1 MKARTNR
8 RERWFRARVAILGL
22 GLMAMAALVTV
33 RAFHLQVSTGD
44 RLREMAEDQH
54 LRKLRVSPRRGAI
67 YDRHGAELAV
77 SADVE
82 SVYAN
87 PKRLKAME
95 QNPKLVARRLAKI
108 LDVDAAR
115 LEQRLSSDRYFVWME
130 RRVTPYEAARV
141 RKLDIPGVEL
151 TTESRRYYPN
161 RHLAA
166 HLVGFADIDGRGI
179 EGIELAYEEK
189 LRGADRRV
197 EAIRD
202 RRGHVV
208 FSDDMEAGPALQGQN
223 VVLTIDK
230 AIQHAAER
238 ELALGVRTFEARGGS
253 VVVMDPSSGE
263 ILALANYP
271 PFNPNEPSK
280 HAIAHRRNR
289 ALVDRFE
296 PGSTVKPFT
305 MAAALA
311 AGTVK
316 PNQSI
321 NCENGVAK
329 IGGRRLHDAH
339 PYEWLT
345 PTQILAHSS
354 NIGTAKIAL
363 DLGKKGLYRAFRRF
377 GFGEPTGIGVP
388 GETAG
393 ILRHYRR
400 WYDIDAAAVSFG
412 QGMSVTNVQLTT
424 AMSALA
430 NGGRLM
436 QPALVRRITDG
447 EGATI
452 EEHRPRVRRQVV
464 PPRIAKLVGQML
476 TAVTEPGGTA
486 VEAGVDGY
494 LVAGKTGTAQK
505 ADYVKGGYADDKWLA
520 SFIGFLPAERPA
532 VVISV
537 VIDEPVIAHYG
548 GTVAGPVFRR
558 IAEVTMRHMGIAPEG
573 RQAILKKKKAQ
584 QKAVARADADAA
596 PEKSVEPEKV
606 DKGESSVPDVRS
618 MPLRDAVIALHARS
632 LVAEVRG
639 SGIVV
644 AQEPAPGKAIAHGST
659 VRIVLRKRSFDENGA
674 AQDSSGK
681 TLAAAVSRGPRA
693 E

>member
-1 MKARTNR
+1 MKNR
-8 RERWFRARVAILGL
+8 RQRWFRARIALLGL
-22 GLMAMAALVTV
+22 CVMCVAVLVVV
-33 RAFHLQVSTGD
+33 RAFHVQISTGD

-54 LRKLRVSPRRGAI
+54 LRHIRVSPRRGAI

-77 SADVE
+77 SADVD

-87 PKRLKAME
+87 PRRLKAME
-95 QNPKLVARRLAKI
+95 QDPSTVARRIAKI
-108 LDVDAAR
+108 LDVDPRR
-115 LEQRLSSDRYFVWME
+115 LAKRLGANRYFVWIE
-130 RRVTPYEAARV
+130 RQVTPHEATRI
-141 RKLDIPGVEL
+141 RELDIPGIEL
-151 TTESRRYYPN
+151 MTEARRYYPN

-179 EGIELAYEEK
+179 EGIELAYEDR
-189 LRGADRRV
+189 LRGSDRRV

-208 FSDDMEAGPALQGQN
+208 FADDMEDDRTIQGQS

-230 AIQHAAER
+230 AIQHIAER

-280 HAIAHRRNR
+280 HPIAHRRNR
-289 ALVDRFE
+289 AVVDRFE

-311 AGTVK
+311 AGAVK

-321 NCENGVAK
+321 NCENGVMRM
-329 IGGRRLHDAH
+329 GGRLLHDAH

-345 PTQILAHSS
+345 PTQILAYSS
-354 NIGTAKIAL
+354 NIGTAKIAQ
-363 DLGKKGLYRAFRRF
+363 DLGKKELYRGFRRF
-377 GFGEPTGIGVP
+377 GFGEPTGLGVP
-388 GETAG
+388 GEAAG
-393 ILRHYRR
+393 TLRHYRR
-400 WYDIDAAAVSFG
+400 WYEIDTAAVSFG
-412 QGMSVTNVQLTT
+412 QGMSVTNVQLAT
-424 AMSALA
+424 AMSAIA

-436 QPALVRRITDG
+436 QPMLVRRMSDG
-447 EGATI
+447 HGATI
-452 EEHRPRVRRQVV
+452 EENKPRVRRQVV
-464 PPRIAKLVGQML
+464 PRRVAKLVGQML

-486 VEAGVDGY
+486 IEAAVDGY

-505 ADYVKGGYADDKWLA
+505 ADYVHGGYAKDKWLA
-520 SFIGFLPAERPA
+520 SFIGFAPADRPS

-558 IAEVTMRHMGIAPEG
+558 IAEVTLRHMGIAPQG
-573 RQAILKKKKAQ
+573 RQAVLAKKKEQ
-584 QKAVARADADAA
+584 QIAPAEAEPA
-596 PEKSVEPEKV
+596 PEEEATE
-606 DKGESSVPDVRS
+606 KGESAVPDVS
-618 MPLRDAVIALHARS
+618 SLPLRQAVIALHAES
-632 LVAEVRG
+632 LVAEVEG
-639 SGIVV
+639 SGLVV
-644 AQEPAPGKAIAHGST
+644 VQNPAPGKAVAHGSL
-659 VRIVLRKRSFDENGA
+659 VRLQLERRRFDADA
-674 AQDSSGK
+674 AAPQSPTR
-681 TLAAAVSRGPRA
+681 TLAAAVSRRPHA
-693 E
+693 P

>member
-1 MKARTNR
+1 MKNR
-8 RERWFRARVAILGL
+8 RQRWFRARIALLGACVMCVAL
-22 GLMAMAALVTV
+22 LVIV
-33 RAFHLQVSTGD
+33 RAFHVQIATGD

-54 LRKLRVSPRRGAI
+54 LRHLRVSPRRGAI

-77 SADVE
+77 SADVD

-87 PKRLKAME
+87 PRRLKAME
-95 QNPKLVARRLAKI
+95 QDPQIVARRIAKV
-108 LDVDAAR
+108 LDVDYERLAKRLAA
-115 LEQRLSSDRYFVWME
+115 DRYFVWIE
-130 RRVTPYEAARV
+130 RQVTPNEATRI
-141 RKLDIPGVEL
+141 RELDIPGIEL
-151 TTESRRYYPN
+151 MTEARRYYPN

-166 HLVGFADIDGRGI
+166 HLLGFADIDGRGI
-179 EGIELAYEEK
+179 EGIELAYEER
-189 LRGADRRV
+189 LRGSDRRV

-208 FSDDMEAGPALQGQN
+208 FADDMEDDRTIQGQS

-230 AIQHAAER
+230 AIQHIAER

-280 HAIAHRRNR
+280 HPIAHRRNR
-289 ALVDRFE
+289 AVVDRFE

-311 AGTVK
+311 SGAVK

-321 NCENGVAK
+321 NCENGVTRL
-329 IGGRRLHDAH
+329 GGRLLHDAH

-345 PTQILAHSS
+345 PTQILAYSS
-354 NIGTAKIAL
+354 NIGIAKIAL
-363 DLGKKGLYRAFRRF
+363 DLGKKDLYRGFRRF
-377 GFGEPTGIGVP
+377 GFGEPTGLGVP

-400 WYDIDAAAVSFG
+400 WYEIDTAAVSFG
-412 QGMSVTNVQLTT
+412 QGMSVTNVQLAT
-424 AMSALA
+424 AMSAIA

-436 QPALVRRITDG
+436 QPMLVRRMSDG
-447 EGATI
+447 HGAII
-452 EEHRPRVRRQVV
+452 EENKPRVRRQVV
-464 PPRIAKLVGQML
+464 PRRVAKLVGQML

-486 VEAGVDGY
+486 MEAAVDGY

-505 ADYVKGGYADDKWLA
+505 ADYVHGGYAKDKWLA
-520 SFIGFLPAERPA
+520 SFIGFAPADRPS

-558 IAEVTMRHMGIAPEG
+558 IAEVTLRHMGITPEG
-573 RQAILKKKKAQ
+573 RQAVLAKKKEQ
-584 QKAVARADADAA
+584 QIAVVETETA
-596 PEKSVEPEKV
+596 PEEEPVE
-606 DKGESSVPDVRS
+606 KGESAVPDVRS
-618 MPLRDAVIALHARS
+618 LPLRQAVIALHAES
-632 LVAEVRG
+632 LVAEVQG
-639 SGIVV
+639 SGLVV
-644 AQEPAPGKAIAHGST
+644 SQEPAPGKAVSHGSV
-659 VRIVLRKRSFDENGA
+659 VRLQLERRGFDADSAATQTRS
-674 AQDSSGK
+674 K
-681 TLAAAVSRGPRA
+681 TLAAAVLRGPHVP
-693 E
+693 

>member
-1 MKARTNR
+1 MC
-8 RERWFRARVAILGL
+8 VA
-22 GLMAMAALVTV
+22 VVVVV
-33 RAFHLQVSTGD
+33 RAFHLQIATGD
-44 RLREMAEDQH
+44 RLREMAEGQH
-54 LRKLRVSPRRGAI
+54 LRELRVSPRRGAI

-77 SADVE
+77 SADVD

-87 PKRLKAME
+87 PRRLKAME
-95 QNPKLVARRLAKI
+95 QDPRTVARRIARI
-108 LDVDAAR
+108 LDVEPERLAKRLAA
-115 LEQRLSSDRYFVWME
+115 DRYFVWIE
-130 RRVTPYEAARV
+130 RRVTPNEATRI
-141 RKLDIPGVEL
+141 RELDIPGVEL

-179 EGIELAYEEK
+179 EGIELAYEDQ
-189 LRGADRRV
+189 LRGSDRRV
-197 EAIRD
+197 AAIRD
-202 RRGHVV
+202 RRGQVV
-208 FSDDMEAGPALQGQN
+208 FADDMEDDRSMQGQS

-230 AIQHAAER
+230 AIQHIAER

-253 VVVMDPSSGE
+253 VVVMDPSTGE

-289 ALVDRFE
+289 AVVDRFE

-311 AGTVK
+311 AGAVK

-321 NCENGVAK
+321 NCENGVTRM
-329 IGGRRLHDAH
+329 GGRLLHDAH

-345 PTQILAHSS
+345 PTQVLAYSS
-354 NIGTAKIAL
+354 NIGTAKIAQ
-363 DLGKKGLYRAFRRF
+363 DLGKKDLYRTFRRF
-377 GFGEPTGIGVP
+377 GFGEPTGLGVP

-400 WYDIDAAAVSFG
+400 WYEIDTATVSFG
-412 QGMSVTNVQLTT
+412 QGMSVTNVQLVT
-424 AMSALA
+424 AMSAIA

-436 QPALVRRITDG
+436 QPILVRRMSDG
-447 EGATI
+447 HGATI
-452 EEHRPRVRRQVV
+452 EERKPRVRRQVV
-464 PPRIAKLVGQML
+464 PRRVAKLVGQML

-486 VEAGVDGY
+486 IEAAVDGY

-505 ADYVKGGYADDKWLA
+505 ADYVHGGYAKDKWLA
-520 SFIGFLPAERPA
+520 SFIGFAPAERPA

-558 IAEVTMRHMGIAPEG
+558 IAEVTLRHMGIAPEG
-573 RQAILKKKKAQ
+573 RQAVLAKKKEQ
-584 QKAVARADADAA
+584 QIAVEAEPALEEEA
-596 PEKSVEPEKV
+596 VE
-606 DKGESSVPDVRS
+606 KGESAVPNVRS
-618 MPLRDAVIALHARS
+618 LPLRQAVIALHAES
-632 LVAEVRG
+632 LVPEVKG
-639 SGIVV
+639 SGVVV
-644 AQEPAPGKAIAHGST
+644 AQDPAPGKAVSHGAV
-659 VRIVLRKRSFDENGA
+659 VRIQLERRRFDTDAAIPEGRS
-674 AQDSSGK
+674 K
-681 TLAAAVSRGPRA
+681 TLAAAVSRRPHA
-693 E
+693 P

>member
-1 MKARTNR
+1 MKNR
-8 RERWFRARVAILGL
+8 RQRWFRARIALLGFCVMCVAV
-22 GLMAMAALVTV
+22 LVV
-33 RAFHLQVSTGD
+33 IRAFHVQIASGD

-54 LRKLRVSPRRGAI
+54 LRHLRVSPRRGAI

-77 SADVE
+77 SADVD

-87 PKRLKAME
+87 PRRLKAME
-95 QNPKLVARRLAKI
+95 QNPRTVARRIAKV
-108 LDVDAAR
+108 LDVDPERLAKRLAA
-115 LEQRLSSDRYFVWME
+115 DRFFVWIE
-130 RRVTPYEAARV
+130 RRVTPHEATRI
-141 RKLDIPGVEL
+141 RELDIPGVEL
-151 TTESRRYYPN
+151 TTESRRFYPN

-166 HLVGFADIDGRGI
+166 HLVGFTDIDGRGI
-179 EGIELAYEEK
+179 EGIELAYEER
-189 LRGADRRV
+189 LRGSDRRV

-208 FSDDMEAGPALQGQN
+208 FADDMEDDRTIQGQS

-230 AIQHAAER
+230 AIQHIAER

-280 HAIAHRRNR
+280 HPTAHRRNR
-289 ALVDRFE
+289 AVVDRFE

-311 AGTVK
+311 AGAVK

-321 NCENGVAK
+321 NCENGVTR
-329 IGGRRLHDAH
+329 IGGRLLHDAH

-345 PTQILAHSS
+345 PTQILAYSS
-354 NIGTAKIAL
+354 NIGTAKIAQ
-363 DLGKKGLYRAFRRF
+363 DLGKKGLYRGFRRF
-377 GFGEPTGIGVP
+377 GFGEPTGLGVP

-393 ILRHYRR
+393 ILHHYRR
-400 WYDIDAAAVSFG
+400 WYEIDTAAVSFG
-412 QGMSVTNVQLTT
+412 QGMSVTNVQLAT
-424 AMSALA
+424 AMSAIA

-436 QPALVRRITDG
+436 QPMLVRRLSDG
-447 EGATI
+447 HGATI
-452 EEHRPRVRRQVV
+452 EEIKPRVRRQVV
-464 PPRIAKLVGQML
+464 PRRVANLVGQML

-486 VEAGVDGY
+486 IEAAVDGY

-505 ADYVKGGYADDKWLA
+505 ADYVRGGYAKDKWLA
-520 SFIGFLPAERPA
+520 SFIGFAPAERPA

-558 IAEVTMRHMGIAPEG
+558 IAEVTLRHMGIAPVG
-573 RQAILKKKKAQ
+573 RQAVLAKKKQ
-584 QKAVARADADAA
+584 QEIAIAEVEPA
-596 PEKSVEPEKV
+596 PEKESVE
-606 DKGESSVPDVRS
+606 KGESAVPDVRS
-618 MPLRDAVIALHARS
+618 LPLRQAIIALHAES
-632 LVAEVRG
+632 LVAEVEG
-639 SGIVV
+639 SGLVV
-644 AQEPAPGKAIAHGST
+644 SQQPSPGKAVAHGSA
-659 VRIVLRKRSFDENGA
+659 VRLQLERRRFDADAADSQPRSR
-674 AQDSSGK
+674 
-681 TLAAAVSRGPRA
+681 TLTAAVSRGPHA
-693 E
+693 P

>member
-1 MKARTNR
+1 MKNR
-8 RERWFRARVAILGL
+8 RQRWFRARIALLGVCLMCVAL
-22 GLMAMAALVTV
+22 LVVV
-33 RAFHLQVSTGD
+33 RAFHVQIASGD
-44 RLREMAEDQH
+44 RLRGMAEDQH
-54 LRKLRVSPRRGAI
+54 LRHLRVSPRRGAI

-87 PKRLKAME
+87 PRRLKAME
-95 QNPKLVARRLAKI
+95 QDPQTVARRIAKV
-108 LDVDAAR
+108 LDVDRER
-115 LEQRLSSDRYFVWME
+115 LAKRLGSDRYFVWVE
-130 RRVTPYEAARV
+130 RRVSPNEATRI
-141 RKLDIPGVEL
+141 RELDIPGVEL
-151 TTESRRYYPN
+151 TSEARRYYPN

-166 HLVGFADIDGRGI
+166 HLLGFADIDGRGI
-179 EGIELAYEEK
+179 EGIELAYEDR
-189 LRGADRRV
+189 LRGLDRRV

-208 FSDDMEAGPALQGQN
+208 FADDMEDARTIQGQS

-230 AIQHAAER
+230 AIQHIAER

-253 VVVMDPSSGE
+253 VVVMDPSTGE

-280 HAIAHRRNR
+280 HPTAHRRNR
-289 ALVDRFE
+289 AVVDRFE

-311 AGTVK
+311 AGAVK

-321 NCENGVAK
+321 NCENGVTRM
-329 IGGRRLHDAH
+329 GGRLLHDAH

-345 PTQILAHSS
+345 PTQILAYSS
-354 NIGTAKIAL
+354 NIGTAKIAQ
-363 DLGKKGLYRAFRRF
+363 DLGKKELYRAFRRF
-377 GFGEPTGIGVP
+377 GFGEPTGIRVP

-400 WYDIDAAAVSFG
+400 WYEIDTAAVSFG
-412 QGMSVTNVQLTT
+412 QGMSVTNVQLAT
-424 AMSALA
+424 AMSAIA

-436 QPALVRRITDG
+436 QPMLVRRMSDG
-447 EGATI
+447 HGATI
-452 EEHRPRVRRQVV
+452 EENKPRVRRQVV
-464 PPRIAKLVGQML
+464 PRRVAKLVGQML

-486 VEAGVDGY
+486 IEAAVDGY

-505 ADYVKGGYADDKWLA
+505 ADYVHGGYAKDKWLA
-520 SFIGFLPAERPA
+520 SFIGFAPADRPS

-558 IAEVTMRHMGIAPEG
+558 IAEVTLRHMGIAPEG
-573 RQAILKKKKAQ
+573 RQAVLAKKKEQRVPAAEAGPVFEDE
-584 QKAVARADADAA
+584 AV
-596 PEKSVEPEKV
+596 E
-606 DKGESSVPDVRS
+606 KGESAVPNVS
-618 MPLRDAVIALHARS
+618 SLPLRQAVIALHAQS
-632 LVAEVRG
+632 LVAEVQG
-639 SGIVV
+639 SGLVV
-644 AQEPAPGKAIAHGST
+644 TQDPAPGKAVSHGSV
-659 VRIVLRKRSFDENGA
+659 VRLQLERRRFDADEAA
-674 AQDSSGK
+674 AQADQR
-681 TLAAAVSRGPRA
+681 TLTAAVSRRPHA
-693 E
+693 P

>member
-1 MKARTNR
+1 VKNR
-8 RERWFRARVAILGL
+8 RQRWFRARIALLGVCVMCVA
-22 GLMAMAALVTV
+22 MLVVV
-33 RAFHLQVSTGD
+33 RAFHVQISTGD

-54 LRKLRVSPRRGAI
+54 LRHLRVSPRRGAI

-77 SADVE
+77 SADVD

-87 PKRLKAME
+87 PRRLKAME
-95 QNPKLVARRLAKI
+95 QDPTTVARSIAKV
-108 LDVDAAR
+108 LDVDPQQLAKR
-115 LEQRLSSDRYFVWME
+115 LGADRYFVWIE
-130 RRVTPYEAARV
+130 RRVTPNEATRI
-141 RKLDIPGVEL
+141 RELDIPGIEL
-151 TTESRRYYPN
+151 TTEARRYYPN

-179 EGIELAYEEK
+179 EGIELAYEDR
-189 LRGADRRV
+189 LRGSDRRV

-208 FSDDMEAGPALQGQN
+208 FADDMEDDRTIQGQS

-230 AIQHAAER
+230 AIQHIAER

-253 VVVMDPSSGE
+253 VVVMDPSTGE

-280 HAIAHRRNR
+280 HPTAHRRNR
-289 ALVDRFE
+289 AVVDRFE

-305 MAAALA
+305 MAAALT
-311 AGTVK
+311 AGAVK

-321 NCENGVAK
+321 NCENGVTRM
-329 IGGRRLHDAH
+329 GGRLLHDAH

-345 PTQILAHSS
+345 PTQILAYSS
-354 NIGTAKIAL
+354 NIGTAKIAQ
-363 DLGKKGLYRAFRRF
+363 DLGKKDLYRGFRRF
-377 GFGEPTGIGVP
+377 GFGEPTGLGVP

-400 WYDIDAAAVSFG
+400 WYEIDTAAVSFG
-412 QGMSVTNVQLTT
+412 QGMSVTNVQLAT
-424 AMSALA
+424 AMSAIA

-436 QPALVRRITDG
+436 QPMLVRRMSDG
-447 EGATI
+447 HGATI
-452 EEHRPRVRRQVV
+452 EENKPRVRRQVV
-464 PPRIAKLVGQML
+464 PRRVAKLVGQML

-486 VEAGVDGY
+486 IEAAVNGY

-505 ADYVKGGYADDKWLA
+505 ADYVHGGYAKDKWLA
-520 SFIGFLPAERPA
+520 SFIGFAPADRPS

-558 IAEVTMRHMGIAPEG
+558 IAEVTLRHMGIAPEG
-573 RQAILKKKKAQ
+573 RQAVLAKKKEQ
-584 QKAVARADADAA
+584 QIAVAEAEPA
-596 PEKSVEPEKV
+596 PEEEAVE
-606 DKGESSVPDVRS
+606 KGESAVPNVRS
-618 MPLRDAVIALHARS
+618 LPLRQAVIALHAES
-632 LVAEVRG
+632 LVAHVQG

-644 AQEPAPGKAIAHGST
+644 AQDPAPGKAVSHGSV
-659 VRIVLRKRSFDENGA
+659 VRLQLEGRRFDADA
-674 AQDSSGK
+674 AAPQARQR
-681 TLAAAVSRGPRA
+681 TLTAAVSRRPHA
-693 E
+693 P

>member
-1 MKARTNR
+1 MRARSNR
-8 RERWFRARVAILGL
+8 RERWFRARVAFLGVC
-22 GLMAMAALVTV
+22 LMGMAALVV
-33 RAFHLQVSTGD
+33 LRAFHLQVATGD

-54 LRKLRVSPRRGAI
+54 LRRLRVSPRRGAI

-77 SADVE
+77 SADVD

-87 PKRLKAME
+87 PRRLKAME
-95 QNPKLVARRLAKI
+95 QSPKIVARRLANI
-108 LDVDAAR
+108 LDVDAPR
-115 LEQRLSSDRYFVWME
+115 LAERLASDRYFVWIK
-130 RRVTPYEAARV
+130 RRVTPHEATRV
-141 RKLDIPGVEL
+141 RGLEIPGVEL

-166 HLVGFADIDGRGI
+166 HLIGFADIDGRGI
-179 EGIELAYEEK
+179 EGIELAYEDL
-189 LRGADRRV
+189 LRGSDRRV
-197 EAIRD
+197 DAIRD

-208 FSDDMEAGPALQGQN
+208 FADDMKDDRSMQGQN

-230 AIQHAAER
+230 AIQHVAER

-253 VVVMDPSSGE
+253 VVVMDPSTGE

-280 HAIAHRRNR
+280 HPTAHRRNR

-311 AGTVK
+311 AGAVK
-316 PNQSI
+316 SNQSI
-321 NCENGVAK
+321 NCENGVAR

-363 DLGKKGLYRAFRRF
+363 ELGKKKLYRAFRRF

-400 WYDIDAAAVSFG
+400 WYDVDAAAVSFG
-412 QGMSVTNVQLTT
+412 QGMSVTNVQLAA

-430 NGGRLM
+430 NGGKLM
-436 QPALVRRITDG
+436 QPMLVRQLTDG
-447 EGATI
+447 HGATI
-452 EEHRPRVRRQVV
+452 EERKPRVRRQVV
-464 PPRIAKLVGQML
+464 PRRIAKLVGQML

-505 ADYVKGGYADDKWLA
+505 ADYIKGGYAKDKWLA

-558 IAEVTMRHMGIAPEG
+558 IAEVTLRHLGIAPEG
-573 RQAILKKKKAQ
+573 RRAVLKKKQEQ
-584 QKAVARADADAA
+584 QKAVAAADPA
-596 PEKSVEPEKV
+596 PTREEVEK
-606 DKGESSVPDVRS
+606 GQSSVPDVRS
-618 MPLRDAVIALHARS
+618 LPLRQAVMALHAKS

-639 SGIVV
+639 SGLVV
-644 AQEPAPGKAIAHGST
+644 SQDPAPGKAVSHGAV
-659 VRIVLRKRSFDENGA
+659 VRIELRKRRFDAEGA
-674 AQDSSGK
+674 ALDTGGKSLASTTSGRSN
-681 TLAAAVSRGPRA
+681 VP
-693 E
+693 

>member
-1 MKARTNR
+1 MKNR
-8 RERWFRARVAILGL
+8 RQRWFRARIALLGACVMCVAL
-22 GLMAMAALVTV
+22 LVIV
-33 RAFHLQVSTGD
+33 RAFHVQIATGD

-54 LRKLRVSPRRGAI
+54 LRHLRVSPRRGAI

-77 SADVE
+77 SADVD

-87 PKRLKAME
+87 PRRLKAME
-95 QNPKLVARRLAKI
+95 QDPQIVARRIAKV
-108 LDVDAAR
+108 LDVDYERLAKRLAA
-115 LEQRLSSDRYFVWME
+115 DRYFVWIE
-130 RRVTPYEAARV
+130 RQVTPNEATRI
-141 RKLDIPGVEL
+141 RELDIPGIEL
-151 TTESRRYYPN
+151 MTEARRYYPN

-166 HLVGFADIDGRGI
+166 HLLGFADIDGRGI
-179 EGIELAYEEK
+179 EGVELAYEDR
-189 LRGADRRV
+189 LRGSDRRV

-208 FSDDMEAGPALQGQN
+208 FADGMEDDRTIQGQS

-230 AIQHAAER
+230 AIQHIAER

-280 HAIAHRRNR
+280 HPIAHRRNR
-289 ALVDRFE
+289 AVVDRFE

-311 AGTVK
+311 SGAVK

-321 NCENGVAK
+321 NCENGVTRL
-329 IGGRRLHDAH
+329 GGRLLHDAH

-345 PTQILAHSS
+345 PTQILAYSS
-354 NIGTAKIAL
+354 NIGIAKIAL
-363 DLGKKGLYRAFRRF
+363 DLGKKDLYRGFRRF
-377 GFGEPTGIGVP
+377 GFGEPTGLGVP

-400 WYDIDAAAVSFG
+400 WYEIDTAAVSFG
-412 QGMSVTNVQLTT
+412 QGMSVTNVQLAT
-424 AMSALA
+424 AMSAIA

-436 QPALVRRITDG
+436 QPMLVRRMSDG
-447 EGATI
+447 HGAII
-452 EEHRPRVRRQVV
+452 EENKPRVRRQVV
-464 PPRIAKLVGQML
+464 PRRVAKLVGQML

-486 VEAGVDGY
+486 MEAAVDGY

-505 ADYVKGGYADDKWLA
+505 ADYVHGGYAKDKWLA
-520 SFIGFLPAERPA
+520 SFIGFAPADRPS

-558 IAEVTMRHMGIAPEG
+558 IAEVTLRHMGITPEG
-573 RQAILKKKKAQ
+573 RQAVLAKKKEQ
-584 QKAVARADADAA
+584 QIAVVETETA
-596 PEKSVEPEKV
+596 PEEEPVE
-606 DKGESSVPDVRS
+606 KGESAVPDVRS
-618 MPLRDAVIALHARS
+618 LPLRQAVIALHAES
-632 LVAEVRG
+632 LVAEVQG
-639 SGIVV
+639 SGVV
-644 AQEPAPGKAIAHGST
+644 VSQEPTPGKAVSHGSV
-659 VRIVLRKRSFDENGA
+659 VRLQLERRRFDADSAATQTRS
-674 AQDSSGK
+674 K
-681 TLAAAVSRGPRA
+681 TLAAAVLRGPHVP
-693 E
+693 

>member
-1 MKARTNR
+1 MC
-8 RERWFRARVAILGL
+8 VAT
-22 GLMAMAALVTV
+22 LVV
-33 RAFHLQVSTGD
+33 IRAFHVQIATGD
-44 RLREMAEDQH
+44 QLREMAEDQH
-54 LRKLRVSPRRGAI
+54 VRHLRISPRRGAI

-77 SADVE
+77 SADVD

-87 PKRLKAME
+87 PRRLKAME
-95 QNPKLVARRLAKI
+95 QDPTVVARRVAKI
-108 LDVDAAR
+108 LDVDAKQLATR
-115 LEQRLSSDRYFVWME
+115 LAADRYFVWIE
-130 RRVTPYEAARV
+130 RRVTPNEATLIRE
-141 RKLDIPGVEL
+141 LDIPGLEL
-151 TTESRRYYPN
+151 TTEARRYYPN

-166 HLVGFADIDGRGI
+166 HLLGFADIDGRGI
-179 EGIELAYEEK
+179 EGIELAFEDQ
-189 LRGADRRV
+189 LRGTDRRV

-208 FSDDMEAGPALQGQN
+208 FADKMEDDRSIQGQS

-230 AIQHAAER
+230 AIQHIAER

-280 HAIAHRRNR
+280 HPTAHRRNR

-311 AGTVK
+311 AGAVK

-321 NCENGVAK
+321 NCENGVTRM
-329 IGGRRLHDAH
+329 GGRLLHDAH

-345 PTQILAHSS
+345 PTQILAYSS

-363 DLGKKGLYRAFRRF
+363 DLGKKELYRGFRRF
-377 GFGEPTGIGVP
+377 GFGEPTGLGVP

-400 WYDIDAAAVSFG
+400 WYEIDTVAVSFG
-412 QGMSVTNVQLTT
+412 QGMSVTNVQLAT
-424 AMSALA
+424 AMSAIA

-436 QPALVRRITDG
+436 QPMLVRRMSDG
-447 EGATI
+447 HGATI
-452 EEHRPRVRRQVV
+452 EENKPRVRRQVV
-464 PPRIAKLVGQML
+464 PRRVAKLVGQML

-486 VEAGVDGY
+486 MEAAVDGY
-494 LVAGKTGTAQK
+494 IVAGKTGTAQK
-505 ADYVKGGYADDKWLA
+505 ADYIHGGYAKDKWLA
-520 SFIGFLPAERPA
+520 SFIGFAPADRPS

-558 IAEVTMRHMGIAPEG
+558 IAEVTLRHMGIAPEG
-573 RQAILKKKKAQ
+573 RQAVLAKKKEQ
-584 QKAVARADADAA
+584 QIAPVELDPAA
-596 PEKSVEPEKV
+596 EDEALE
-606 DKGESSVPDVRS
+606 KGESAVPDVRS
-618 MPLRDAVIALHARS
+618 LPLRQAVIALHAES
-632 LVAEVRG
+632 LVAQVEG
-639 SGIVV
+639 SGVVV
-644 AQEPAPGKAIAHGST
+644 AQQPVPGKAVSHGSV
-659 VRIVLRKRSFDENGA
+659 VRLQLQRRRIDVDA
-674 AQDSSGK
+674 AAPTSRTK
-681 TLAAAVSRGPRA
+681 TLAAAVSRRPHA
-693 E
+693 P

>member
-1 MKARTNR
+1 MKNR
-8 RERWFRARVAILGL
+8 RQRWFRARIALLGVCLMCVAL
-22 GLMAMAALVTV
+22 LVVV
-33 RAFHLQVSTGD
+33 RAFHLQIASGD
-44 RLREMAEDQH
+44 RLRGMAEDQH
-54 LRKLRVSPRRGAI
+54 VRHLRVSPRRGAI

-87 PKRLKAME
+87 PRRLKAME
-95 QNPKLVARRLAKI
+95 QDPQTVARRIAKV
-108 LDVDAAR
+108 LDVDRKQLAKR
-115 LEQRLSSDRYFVWME
+115 LGSDRYFVWIE
-130 RRVTPYEAARV
+130 RRVSPNEATRI
-141 RKLDIPGVEL
+141 RELDIPGVEL
-151 TTESRRYYPN
+151 TSEARRYYPN

-166 HLVGFADIDGRGI
+166 HLLGFADIDGRGI
-179 EGIELAYEEK
+179 EGIELAYEDR
-189 LRGADRRV
+189 LRGLDRRV

-208 FSDDMEAGPALQGQN
+208 FADDMEDARTIQGQS

-230 AIQHAAER
+230 AIQHIAER

-253 VVVMDPSSGE
+253 VVVMDPSTGE

-280 HAIAHRRNR
+280 HPTAHRRNR
-289 ALVDRFE
+289 AVVDRFE

-311 AGTVK
+311 AGAVK

-321 NCENGVAK
+321 NCENGVTRM
-329 IGGRRLHDAH
+329 GGRLLHDAH

-345 PTQILAHSS
+345 PTQILAYSS
-354 NIGTAKIAL
+354 NIGTAKIAQ
-363 DLGKKGLYRAFRRF
+363 DLGKKELYRGFRRF
-377 GFGEPTGIGVP
+377 GFGERTGLRVP

-400 WYDIDAAAVSFG
+400 WYEIDTAAVSFG
-412 QGMSVTNVQLTT
+412 QGMSVTNVQLAT
-424 AMSALA
+424 AMSAIA

-436 QPALVRRITDG
+436 QPMLVRRMSDG
-447 EGATI
+447 HGVTI
-452 EEHRPRVRRQVV
+452 EENKPRVRRQVV
-464 PPRIAKLVGQML
+464 PRRVAKLVGQML

-486 VEAGVDGY
+486 IEAAVDGY

-505 ADYVKGGYADDKWLA
+505 ADYVHGGYAKDKWLA
-520 SFIGFLPAERPA
+520 SFIGFAPADRPS

-558 IAEVTMRHMGIAPEG
+558 IAEVTLRHMGIAPEG
-573 RQAILKKKKAQ
+573 RQAVLAKKKEQ
-584 QKAVARADADAA
+584 RVPAA
-596 PEKSVEPEKV
+596 ETGPVLEDETVE
-606 DKGESSVPDVRS
+606 KGESAVPNVRS
-618 MPLRDAVIALHARS
+618 LPLRQAVIALHAQS
-632 LVAEVRG
+632 LVAEVQG
-639 SGIVV
+639 SGLVV
-644 AQEPAPGKAIAHGST
+644 TQDPAPGKAVSHGSV
-659 VRIVLRKRSFDENGA
+659 VRLQLERRRFDADA
-674 AQDSSGK
+674 AAAPADQR
-681 TLAAAVSRGPRA
+681 TLTAAVSRRPHA
-693 E
+693 P

>member
-1 MKARTNR
+1 VKNR
-8 RERWFRARVAILGL
+8 RQRWFRARIALLGVCVMSVAT
-22 GLMAMAALVTV
+22 LVVV
-33 RAFHLQVSTGD
+33 RAFHVQISTGD

-54 LRKLRVSPRRGAI
+54 LRHLRVSPRRGAI

-77 SADVE
+77 SADVD

-87 PKRLKAME
+87 PRRLKAME
-95 QNPKLVARRLAKI
+95 QDPTTVARSIAKV
-108 LDVDAAR
+108 LDVDPQQLAKR
-115 LEQRLSSDRYFVWME
+115 LGADRYFVWIE
-130 RRVTPYEAARV
+130 RRVTPNEATRI
-141 RKLDIPGVEL
+141 RELDIPGIEL
-151 TTESRRYYPN
+151 TTEARRYYPN

-179 EGIELAYEEK
+179 EGIELAYEDR
-189 LRGADRRV
+189 LRGSDRRV

-208 FSDDMEAGPALQGQN
+208 FADDMEDDRTIQGQS

-230 AIQHAAER
+230 AIQHIAER

-253 VVVMDPSSGE
+253 VVVMDPSTGE

-280 HAIAHRRNR
+280 HPTAHRRNR
-289 ALVDRFE
+289 AVVDRFE

-311 AGTVK
+311 AGAVK

-321 NCENGVAK
+321 NCENGVTRM
-329 IGGRRLHDAH
+329 GGRLLHDAH

-345 PTQILAHSS
+345 PTQILAYSS
-354 NIGTAKIAL
+354 NIGTAKIAQ
-363 DLGKKGLYRAFRRF
+363 DLGKKDLYRGFRRF
-377 GFGEPTGIGVP
+377 GFGEPTGLGVP

-400 WYDIDAAAVSFG
+400 WYEIDTAAVSFG
-412 QGMSVTNVQLTT
+412 QGMSVTNVQLAT
-424 AMSALA
+424 AMSAIA

-436 QPALVRRITDG
+436 QPMLVRRMSDG
-447 EGATI
+447 HGATI
-452 EEHRPRVRRQVV
+452 EENKPRVRRQVV
-464 PPRIAKLVGQML
+464 PRRVAKLVGQML

-486 VEAGVDGY
+486 IEAAVNGY

-505 ADYVKGGYADDKWLA
+505 ADYVHGGYAKDKWLA
-520 SFIGFLPAERPA
+520 SFIGFAPADRPS

-558 IAEVTMRHMGIAPEG
+558 IAEVTLRHMGIAPEG
-573 RQAILKKKKAQ
+573 RQAVLAKKKEQ
-584 QKAVARADADAA
+584 QIAVAEAEPA
-596 PEKSVEPEKV
+596 PEEEAVE
-606 DKGESSVPDVRS
+606 KGESAVPNVRS
-618 MPLRDAVIALHARS
+618 LPLRQAVIALHAES
-632 LVAEVRG
+632 LVAHVQG

-644 AQEPAPGKAIAHGST
+644 AQDPAPGKAVSHGSV
-659 VRIVLRKRSFDENGA
+659 VRLQLEGRRFDADA
-674 AQDSSGK
+674 AVPQARQR
-681 TLAAAVSRGPRA
+681 TLTAAVSQRPHA
-693 E
+693 P

>member
-1 MKARTNR
+1 
-8 RERWFRARVAILGL
+8 
-22 GLMAMAALVTV
+22 MAMASIVVL
-33 RAFHLQVSTGD
+33 RAFHLQVASGD

-77 SADVE
+77 SADVD

-87 PKRLKAME
+87 PRRLRANGR
-95 QNPKLVARRLAKI
+95 NPVAIARTVAKILEVDPARLAKR
-108 LDVDAAR
+108 LAA
-115 LEQRLSSDRYFVWME
+115 DRYFVWIE
-130 RRVTPYEAARV
+130 RRVTPNEASRI
-141 RKLDIPGVEL
+141 RELDIPGIEL
-151 TTESRRYYPN
+151 TTEARRYYPN

-166 HLVGFADIDGRGI
+166 HLVGFADVDGRGI
-179 EGIELAYEEK
+179 EGIELAYEQR
-189 LRGADRRV
+189 LRGSDRRV
-197 EAIRD
+197 DAIRD
-202 RRGHVV
+202 RRGQVV
-208 FSDDMEAGPALQGQN
+208 FADDMEDDRSMQGQN

-230 AIQHAAER
+230 TIQHVAER

-280 HAIAHRRNR
+280 HPTAHRRNR

-311 AGTVK
+311 AGSVK

-321 NCENGVAK
+321 NCENGVAR

-363 DLGKKGLYRAFRRF
+363 DLGKKELYRGFRRF

-393 ILRHYRR
+393 ILRHYRS
-400 WYDIDAAAVSFG
+400 WYEIDAAAVSFG
-412 QGMSVTNVQLTT
+412 QGMSVTNVQLAT
-424 AMSALA
+424 AMGALA

-436 QPALVRRITDG
+436 QPTLVRRLTDG
-447 EGATI
+447 HGATI
-452 EEHRPRVRRQVV
+452 EENKPRVRRQVV
-464 PPRIAKLVGQML
+464 PARVAKLVGQML

-505 ADYVKGGYADDKWLA
+505 ADYVRGGYAKDKWLA
-520 SFIGFLPAERPA
+520 SFIGFLPADDPA

-558 IAEVTMRHMGIAPEG
+558 IAEVTLRHMGIAPEG
-573 RQAILKKKKAQ
+573 RQAVLKKKKAQ
-584 QKAVARADADAA
+584 HQAVAQADPDASD
-596 PEKSVEPEKV
+596 EHVEETE
-606 DKGESSVPDVRS
+606 KGESAVPDVRA
-618 MPLRDAVIALHARS
+618 MPLRQAVLALHGES
-632 LVAEVRG
+632 LVAEVAG

-644 AQEPAPGKAIAHGST
+644 GQEPAPGKAVPHGSIVRLTLEKRRFDEESAHGD
-659 VRIVLRKRSFDENGA
+659 DET
-674 AQDSSGK
+674 K
-681 TLAAAVSRGPRA
+681 TLASTYARGANAR
-693 E
+693 

>member
-1 MKARTNR
+1 VKNR
-8 RERWFRARVAILGL
+8 RQRWFRARIALLGVCVMCVA
-22 GLMAMAALVTV
+22 MLVVV
-33 RAFHLQVSTGD
+33 RAFHVQISTGD

-54 LRKLRVSPRRGAI
+54 LRHLRVSPRRGAI

-77 SADVE
+77 SADVD

-87 PKRLKAME
+87 PRRLKAME
-95 QNPKLVARRLAKI
+95 QDPTTVARSIAKV
-108 LDVDAAR
+108 LDVDPQQLAKR
-115 LEQRLSSDRYFVWME
+115 LGADRYFVWIE
-130 RRVTPYEAARV
+130 RRVTPNEATRI
-141 RKLDIPGVEL
+141 RELDIPGVEL
-151 TTESRRYYPN
+151 TTEARRYYPN

-166 HLVGFADIDGRGI
+166 HLIGFADIDGRGI
-179 EGIELAYEEK
+179 EGIELAYEDR
-189 LRGADRRV
+189 LRGSDRRV

-208 FSDDMEAGPALQGQN
+208 FADDMEDDRTIQGQS

-230 AIQHAAER
+230 AIQHIAER

-253 VVVMDPSSGE
+253 VVVMDPSTGE

-280 HAIAHRRNR
+280 HPTAHRRNR
-289 ALVDRFE
+289 AVVDRFE

-311 AGTVK
+311 AGAVK

-321 NCENGVAK
+321 NCENGVTRM
-329 IGGRRLHDAH
+329 GGRLLHDAH

-345 PTQILAHSS
+345 PTQILAYSS
-354 NIGTAKIAL
+354 NIGTAKIAQ
-363 DLGKKGLYRAFRRF
+363 DLGKKDLYRGFRRF
-377 GFGEPTGIGVP
+377 GFGEPTGLGVP

-400 WYDIDAAAVSFG
+400 WYEIDTAAVSFG
-412 QGMSVTNVQLTT
+412 QGMSVTNVQLAT
-424 AMSALA
+424 AMSAIA

-436 QPALVRRITDG
+436 QPMLVRRMSDG
-447 EGATI
+447 HGATI
-452 EEHRPRVRRQVV
+452 EENKPRVRRQVV
-464 PPRIAKLVGQML
+464 PRRVAKLVGQML

-486 VEAGVDGY
+486 IEAAVNGY

-505 ADYVKGGYADDKWLA
+505 ADYVHGGYAKDKWLA
-520 SFIGFLPAERPA
+520 SFIGFAPADRPS

-558 IAEVTMRHMGIAPEG
+558 IAEVTLRHMGIAPEG
-573 RQAILKKKKAQ
+573 RQAVLAKKKEQ
-584 QKAVARADADAA
+584 QIAVAEAEPA
-596 PEKSVEPEKV
+596 PEEEAVE
-606 DKGESSVPDVRS
+606 KGESAVPNVRS
-618 MPLRDAVIALHARS
+618 LPLRQAVIALHAES
-632 LVAEVRG
+632 LVAHVQG

-644 AQEPAPGKAIAHGST
+644 AQDPAPGKAVSHGSV
-659 VRIVLRKRSFDENGA
+659 VRLQLEGRRFDADA
-674 AQDSSGK
+674 AAPQARQR
-681 TLAAAVSRGPRA
+681 TLTAAVSRRPHA
-693 E
+693 P

>member
-1 MKARTNR
+1 MKNR
-8 RERWFRARVAILGL
+8 RQRWFRARIALLGACVMCVAL
-22 GLMAMAALVTV
+22 LVIV
-33 RAFHLQVSTGD
+33 RAFHVQIATGD

-54 LRKLRVSPRRGAI
+54 LRHLRVSPRRGAI

-77 SADVE
+77 SADVD

-87 PKRLKAME
+87 PRRLKAME
-95 QNPKLVARRLAKI
+95 QDPQIVARRIAKV
-108 LDVDAAR
+108 LDVDYERLAKRLAA
-115 LEQRLSSDRYFVWME
+115 DRYFVWIE
-130 RRVTPYEAARV
+130 RQVTPNEATRI
-141 RKLDIPGVEL
+141 RELDIPGIEL
-151 TTESRRYYPN
+151 MTEARRYYPN

-166 HLVGFADIDGRGI
+166 HLLGFADIDGRGI
-179 EGIELAYEEK
+179 EGIELAYEDR
-189 LRGADRRV
+189 LRGSDRRV

-208 FSDDMEAGPALQGQN
+208 FADDMEDDRTIQGQS

-230 AIQHAAER
+230 AIQHIAER

-280 HAIAHRRNR
+280 HPIAHRRNR
-289 ALVDRFE
+289 AVVDRFE

-311 AGTVK
+311 SGAVK

-321 NCENGVAK
+321 NCENGVTRL
-329 IGGRRLHDAH
+329 GGRLLHDAH

-345 PTQILAHSS
+345 PTQILAYSS
-354 NIGTAKIAL
+354 NIGIAKIAL
-363 DLGKKGLYRAFRRF
+363 DLGKKDLYRGFRRF
-377 GFGEPTGIGVP
+377 GFGEPTGLGVP

-400 WYDIDAAAVSFG
+400 WYEIDTAAVSFG
-412 QGMSVTNVQLTT
+412 QGMSVTNVQLAT
-424 AMSALA
+424 AMSAIA

-436 QPALVRRITDG
+436 QPMLVRRMSDG
-447 EGATI
+447 HGAII
-452 EEHRPRVRRQVV
+452 EENKPRVRRQVV
-464 PPRIAKLVGQML
+464 PRRVAKLVGQML

-486 VEAGVDGY
+486 MEAAVDGY

-505 ADYVKGGYADDKWLA
+505 ADYVHGGYAKDKWLA
-520 SFIGFLPAERPA
+520 SFIGFAPADRPS

-558 IAEVTMRHMGIAPEG
+558 IAEVTLRHMGITPEG
-573 RQAILKKKKAQ
+573 RQAVLAKKKEQ
-584 QKAVARADADAA
+584 QIAVVETETA
-596 PEKSVEPEKV
+596 PEEEPVE
-606 DKGESSVPDVRS
+606 KGESAVPDVRS
-618 MPLRDAVIALHARS
+618 LPLRQAVIALHAES
-632 LVAEVRG
+632 LVAEVQG
-639 SGIVV
+639 SGLVV
-644 AQEPAPGKAIAHGST
+644 SQEPAPGKAVSHGSV
-659 VRIVLRKRSFDENGA
+659 VRLQLERRGFDADSAATQTRS
-674 AQDSSGK
+674 K
-681 TLAAAVSRGPRA
+681 TLAAAVLRGPHVP
-693 E
+693 

>member
-1 MKARTNR
+1 MKNR
-8 RERWFRARVAILGL
+8 RQRWFRARIALLGVCLMCVAL
-22 GLMAMAALVTV
+22 LVVV
-33 RAFHLQVSTGD
+33 RAFHLQIASGD
-44 RLREMAEDQH
+44 RLRGMAEDQH
-54 LRKLRVSPRRGAI
+54 LRHLRVSPRRGAI

-87 PKRLKAME
+87 PRRLKAME
-95 QNPKLVARRLAKI
+95 QDPQTVARRIAKV
-108 LDVDAAR
+108 LDVDREQLAKR
-115 LEQRLSSDRYFVWME
+115 LGSDRYFVWIE
-130 RRVTPYEAARV
+130 RRVSPNEATRI
-141 RKLDIPGVEL
+141 RELDIPGVEL
-151 TTESRRYYPN
+151 TSEARRYYPN

-166 HLVGFADIDGRGI
+166 HLLGFADIDGRGI
-179 EGIELAYEEK
+179 EGIELAYEDR
-189 LRGADRRV
+189 LRGLDRRV

-208 FSDDMEAGPALQGQN
+208 FADDMEDARTIQGQS

-230 AIQHAAER
+230 AIQHIAER

-253 VVVMDPSSGE
+253 VVVMDPSTGE

-280 HAIAHRRNR
+280 HPTAHRRNR
-289 ALVDRFE
+289 AVVDRFE

-311 AGTVK
+311 AGAVK

-321 NCENGVAK
+321 NCENGVTRM
-329 IGGRRLHDAH
+329 GGRLLHDAH

-345 PTQILAHSS
+345 PTQILAYSS
-354 NIGTAKIAL
+354 NIGTAKIAQ
-363 DLGKKGLYRAFRRF
+363 DLGKKELYRAFRRF
-377 GFGEPTGIGVP
+377 GFGERTGLRVP

-400 WYDIDAAAVSFG
+400 WYEIDTAAVSFG
-412 QGMSVTNVQLTT
+412 QGMSVTNVQLAT
-424 AMSALA
+424 AMSAIA

-436 QPALVRRITDG
+436 QPMLVRRMSDG
-447 EGATI
+447 HGATI
-452 EEHRPRVRRQVV
+452 EENKPRVRRQVV
-464 PPRIAKLVGQML
+464 PRRVAKLVGQML

-486 VEAGVDGY
+486 IEAAVDGY

-505 ADYVKGGYADDKWLA
+505 ADYVHGGYAKDKWLA
-520 SFIGFLPAERPA
+520 SFIGFAPADRPA

-558 IAEVTMRHMGIAPEG
+558 IAEVTLRHMGIAPEG
-573 RQAILKKKKAQ
+573 RQAVLAKKKEQ
-584 QKAVARADADAA
+584 RVPAA
-596 PEKSVEPEKV
+596 ETGPVLEDETVE
-606 DKGESSVPDVRS
+606 KGESAVPNVRS
-618 MPLRDAVIALHARS
+618 LPLRQAVIALHAQS
-632 LVAEVRG
+632 LVAEVQG
-639 SGIVV
+639 SGLV
-644 AQEPAPGKAIAHGST
+644 ATQDPAPGKAVSHGSV
-659 VRIVLRKRSFDENGA
+659 VRLQLERRRFDADA
-674 AQDSSGK
+674 AAAPADQR
-681 TLAAAVSRGPRA
+681 TLTAAVSRRPHA
-693 E
+693 P

>member
-1 MKARTNR
+1 MKNR
-8 RERWFRARVAILGL
+8 HQRWFRARVALLGVCV
-22 GLMAMAALVTV
+22 MCVAVLVVV
-33 RAFHLQVSTGD
+33 RAFHVQIATGD

-54 LRKLRVSPRRGAI
+54 LRHLRVSPRRGAI

-77 SADVE
+77 SADVD

-87 PKRLKAME
+87 PRRLKAMD
-95 QNPKLVARRLAKI
+95 QDPQAVARRIAKI
-108 LDVDAAR
+108 LDVDRER
-115 LEQRLSSDRYFVWME
+115 LAKRLGADRYFVWIE
-130 RRVTPYEAARV
+130 RRVTPNEATRI
-141 RKLDIPGVEL
+141 RELDIPGIEL
-151 TTESRRYYPN
+151 TTEARRYYPN

-179 EGIELAYEEK
+179 EGIELAYEER
-189 LRGADRRV
+189 LRGSDRRV

-208 FSDDMEAGPALQGQN
+208 FADDMEDDRTIQGQS

-230 AIQHAAER
+230 AIQHIAER

-280 HAIAHRRNR
+280 HPTAHRRNR
-289 ALVDRFE
+289 AVVDRFE

-311 AGTVK
+311 AGSVK

-321 NCENGVAK
+321 NCENGVTRM
-329 IGGRRLHDAH
+329 GGRLLHDAH

-345 PTQILAHSS
+345 PTQILAYSS
-354 NIGTAKIAL
+354 NIGTAKIAQ
-363 DLGKKGLYRAFRRF
+363 DLGKKDLYRAFRRF
-377 GFGEPTGIGVP
+377 GFGEPTGLGVP

-400 WYDIDAAAVSFG
+400 WYEIDTAAVSFG
-412 QGMSVTNVQLTT
+412 QGMSVTNVQMAT
-424 AMSALA
+424 AMSAIA

-436 QPALVRRITDG
+436 QPMLVRRMSDG
-447 EGATI
+447 HGATI
-452 EEHRPRVRRQVV
+452 EENKPRVRRQVV
-464 PPRIAKLVGQML
+464 PRRVAKLVGQML

-486 VEAGVDGY
+486 MEAAVDGY

-505 ADYVKGGYADDKWLA
+505 ADYVRGGYAKDKWLA
-520 SFIGFLPAERPA
+520 SFIGFAPADRPS

-558 IAEVTMRHMGIAPEG
+558 IAEVTLRHMGIAPEG
-573 RQAILKKKKAQ
+573 RQAVLAKKREQ
-584 QKAVARADADAA
+584 RTAVAEAEPA
-596 PEKSVEPEKV
+596 PEQEAVE
-606 DKGESSVPDVRS
+606 KGESAVPDVRS
-618 MPLRDAVIALHARS
+618 LPLRQAVIALHAES
-632 LVAEVRG
+632 LVAEVQG
-639 SGIVV
+639 SGVV
-644 AQEPAPGKAIAHGST
+644 VSQEPAPGKAVFHGSV
-659 VRIVLRKRSFDENGA
+659 VRLRLERRRFDADAAAPQARS
-674 AQDSSGK
+674 K
-681 TLAAAVSRGPRA
+681 TLAAAVPRGPHGP
-693 E
+693 

>member
-1 MKARTNR
+1 MKARSNR
-8 RERWFRARVAILGL
+8 RQRWFRARLAFLGLCLMSIAIL
-22 GLMAMAALVTV
+22 VVV
-33 RAFHLQVSTGD
+33 RAFHLQVATGD

-77 SADVE
+77 SADVD

-87 PKRLKAME
+87 PRRLKAME
-95 QNPKLVARRLAKI
+95 QHPRLVARQLARALNI
-108 LDVDAAR
+108 DASVI
-115 LEQRLSSDRYFVWME
+115 EKRLSSDRFFVWIE
-130 RRVTPYEAARV
+130 RRVTPHEATRI
-141 RKLDIPGVEL
+141 RELDIPGIEL

-161 RHLAA
+161 RHLGA
-166 HLVGFADIDGRGI
+166 HLLGFADIDGRGI
-179 EGIELAYEEK
+179 EGIELAYEEQ

-197 EAIRD
+197 DAIRD
-202 RRGHVV
+202 RRGQVV
-208 FSDDMEAGPALQGQN
+208 FADDMEDDRTMQGQN

-230 AIQHAAER
+230 TIQHIAER

-253 VVVMDPSSGE
+253 VVVMDPSTGE

-280 HAIAHRRNR
+280 HPTAHRRNR

-311 AGTVK
+311 AGAVK

-321 NCENGVAK
+321 NCENGVAR

-345 PTQILAHSS
+345 PTQVLAHSS

-363 DLGKKGLYRAFRRF
+363 DLGKKDLYRAFRRF

-393 ILRHYRR
+393 ILRHYRS
-400 WYDIDAAAVSFG
+400 WYEIDTATISFG
-412 QGMSVTNVQLTT
+412 QGMSVTNVQLAT
-424 AMSALA
+424 AMSAIA
-430 NGGRLM
+430 NGGQLM
-436 QPALVRRITDG
+436 QPMLVRRMTDG
-447 EGATI
+447 HGATI
-452 EEHRPRVRRQVV
+452 EENKPRVRRQVV
-464 PPRIAKLVGQML
+464 PRRIAKLVGQML

-486 VEAGVDGY
+486 VEAAVDGY

-505 ADYVKGGYADDKWLA
+505 ADYVKGGYAKDKWLA

-558 IAEVTMRHMGIAPEG
+558 IAEVTLRHMGIAPEG
-573 RQAILKKKKAQ
+573 RQAILEKKAT
-584 QKAVARADADAA
+584 QKAVTSADPA
-596 PEKSVEPEKV
+596 PVAEHEIETGQSA
-606 DKGESSVPDVRS
+606 VPDVRS
-618 MPLRDAVIALHARS
+618 LPLRQAVIALHAQS
-632 LVAEVRG
+632 LVPEVRG
-639 SGIVV
+639 SGVV
-644 AQEPAPGKAIAHGST
+644 VSQEPQPGTAVSHGGV
-659 VRIVLRKRSFDENGA
+659 VRIELEKRKFDEGSIAPA
-674 AQDSSGK
+674 ADRK
-681 TLAAAVSRGPRA
+681 TLTAAVARRPDA
-693 E
+693 P